1 MRPNEHVFEILFH
14 VPGATEPDEYA
25 IRAYEDERLQDF
37 ALCGPDSEGVFE
49 AHFGRDT
56 PRFEQA
62 VLSAVRDVGDVF
74 PEATLLEVKPDVLVT
89 LDDIAARMGRT
100 HESVRLLVKGK
111 RGPGRFPAAAGGR
124 GRKSKVWRW
133 YEVERWFREE
143 MDVEVPGHKHGAFL
157 AAVNLVLELQRVM
170 PQIPEDARQLAH
182 LLPTEL
188 TAALRREAVED
199 QVGAR

>member
-1 MRPNEHVFEILFH
+1 MRADEHVFEILFH

-49 AHFGRDT
+49 AHFGRET
-56 PRFEQA
+56 ARFEEA
-62 VLSAVRDVGDVF
+62 VLSAIRDLAQVF

-89 LDDIAARMGRT
+89 LDDIAERMGRT

-143 MDVEVPGHKHGAFL
+143 MGVEVPGHKHGAFL
-157 AAVNLVLELQRVM
+157 AAVNLVLELRRVM
-170 PQIPEDARQLAH
+170 PLIRDDARAVAR
-182 LLPTEL
+182 LLPPEL
-188 TAALRREAVED
+188 TNVSGREAVED